1 MSDLS
6 ERPATDEAALVRRA
20 RDGDMAAFEELVM
33 RHADRLYMTLRRFG
47 LDDGEAQD
55 VAQETFLRAWRS
67 LERFEGRSQFFTW
80 LYRIG
85 FNEAHRRIGRRP
97 AAGAEISTEE
107 RPLDDIAETLP
118 GPHAQAQQ
126 AELRAALS
134 KALGELPP
142 ALRAPVVLRDIE
154 GLSTSEA
161 ATILELGEAAFKS
174 RLHRG
179 RMALRDLI
187 GAALHGPPAAGPGW
201 T

>member
-107 RPLDDIAETLP
+107 RPLDDVADSRP
-118 GPHAQAQQ
+118 GPDAQAQQ
-126 AELRAALS
+126 ADLRRALS

-142 ALRAPVVLRDIE
+142 TLRAPVVLRDIE
-154 GLSTSEA
+154 GLSTREA

-187 GAALHGPPAAGPGW
+187 AAALLGPPAAGPGW

>member
-6 ERPATDEAALVRRA
+6 ERPATADAALVRRA
-20 RDGDMAAFEELVM
+20 REGDMTAFEELVM

-67 LERFEGRSQFFTW
+67 LEHFEGRSQFFTW

-107 RPLDDIAETLP
+107 RPLDDVAETRP
-118 GPHAQAQQ
+118 GPDAQAQQ
-126 AELRAALS
+126 AELRTALS
-134 KALGELPP
+134 KALRELPP
-142 ALRAPVVLRDIE
+142 TLRAPVVLRDIE
-154 GLSTSEA
+154 GLSTREA

-187 GAALHGPPAAGPGW
+187 AAALHGPPAAGPGW